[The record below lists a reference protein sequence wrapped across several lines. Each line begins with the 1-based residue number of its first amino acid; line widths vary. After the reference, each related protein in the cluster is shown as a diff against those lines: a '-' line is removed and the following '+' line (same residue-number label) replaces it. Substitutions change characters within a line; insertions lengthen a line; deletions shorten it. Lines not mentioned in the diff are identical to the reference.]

1 MFAWFCSLDRLLRG
15 EATDVRVLE
24 RGEVDV
30 PLPGMTVLTALLGAA
45 YGLCMASFA
54 LMRTGGEAYDQ
65 AGASMAKV
73 PLLFLL
79 TLVVTFPSLYVF
91 NALVGS
97 RLGFGA
103 VLRLLIAA
111 TAVILAVL
119 ASFGPI
125 VAFFSVSTTSY
136 PFMVLL
142 NVVMFA
148 VSGLLGMGFLLQ
160 TLHRMSVTGMS
171 THRVSPFTHAGREAV
186 PPAALPV
193 HGAAES
199 AVPRDG
205 GSPQAT
211 IAEQL
216 TSDREGLA
224 AVRDFSPLEM
234 PSGQLLGN
242 HVRRVFR
249 CWMIVF
255 GLVGSQMGWV
265 LRPFIGNPDE
275 PFTWFRPRQSNFFE
289 AVWQTLGS
297 LF

>member
-1 MFAWFCSLDRLLRG
+1 
-15 EATDVRVLE
+15 
-24 RGEVDV
+24 
-30 PLPGMTVLTALLGAA
+30 MTVLMVLLGGA

-54 LMRTGGEAYDQ
+54 LMRTGGQAFDQ
-65 AGASMAKV
+65 AGASMSKV

-79 TLVVTFPSLYVF
+79 TLVITFPSLYVF

-97 RLGFGA
+97 RLRFGA
-103 VLRLLIAA
+103 ILRLLIAA
-111 TAVILAVL
+111 TAVMLAVL

-136 PFMVLL
+136 PFMVVL

-160 TLHRMSVTGMS
+160 TLHRMSFTGS
-171 THRVSPFTHAGREAV
+171 ALRRVLPLTQAGREEASPEASPEGAPEV
-186 PPAALPV
+186 SPAASPGN
-193 HGAAES
+193 GAAARVVSPDAE
-199 AVPRDG
+199 
-205 GSPQAT
+205 SPQAT
-211 IAEQL
+211 VDQL
-216 TSDREGLA
+216 TQGEATVAAAREL
-224 AVRDFSPLEM
+224 SPLEM
-234 PSGQLLGN
+234 PSGQLLEN

-289 AVWQTLGS
+289 AVWETMIS